1 MHDGVWLDNT
11 SDGVLRPKEVVQMRT
26 REDQAGWVRALP
38 AIRRESPGSKGS
50 LQVRAYK
57 GRPFYE
63 ARWRDLNR
71 AQRRKRLGPAWVE
84 LNAEGKWV
92 PRRGRV
98 RKGHLD
104 ERRAYLLMAQA
115 IEEHEER
122 ARREAPERSDAIFE
136 EAASAWLEHLGT
148 EKRVK
153 PSTLLNYGILLAQP
167 EGGSVARKARIMR
180 AFGGHRLFDIGA
192 TDVRTFLARLDRE
205 DLSPRTVNIH
215 RQVLHAIFEFARRE
229 ETFALP
235 DNPATA
241 TSKRPEDGPSPV
253 ETFEPEEIRSIAE
266 AARAGLHRRRS
277 GYPQS
282 VFSAET
288 EREWRR
294 INAQDASLFIIA
306 ATTGLRI
313 GELGAL
319 RWRDVDLEGGF
330 LTVSRAISAGQET
343 SPKSRRSRVVPLAR
357 QAREELERLRGRR
370 HFLGREDYVFCRPDG
385 GPLDRS
391 AVRTR
396 FVRAQ
401 EAAGLRVRRF
411 HDLRHTFGSLAI
423 RRFDLVAVKEMMGH
437 SKLTTTERY
446 LHSRPKP
453 SDAAKLSEIFAE
465 EQGEDEGRRAA

>member
-1 MHDGVWLDNT
+1 
-11 SDGVLRPKEVVQMRT
+11 MRT

-38 AIRRESPGSKGS
+38 AMRRESPGSKGS

-84 LNAEGKWV
+84 LGADGRWA

-104 ERRAYLLMAQA
+104 ERRAYLLMAQV

-122 ARREAPERSDAIFE
+122 ARREAPERSDALFE
-136 EAASAWLEHLGT
+136 EAAAAWLEHLET

-167 EGGSVARKARIMR
+167 ERTRKARIMR
-180 AFGGHRLFDIGA
+180 AFGGRRLFDIGA

-229 ETFALP
+229 EAFALP
-235 DNPATA
+235 DNPAAA

-266 AARAGLHRRRS
+266 AARAGLHRGRS

-282 VFSAET
+282 VFSTET
-288 EREWRR
+288 ECEWRR
-294 INAQDASLFIIA
+294 INAQDASLFVVA

-319 RWRDVDLEGGF
+319 RWRDVVLEEGF